1 MAVVENTA
9 GETRRERRLLVAE
22 AGYSQ
27 VSFISILAGVLV
39 AYGAFAVLAAI
50 GGATLDALGVEFDV
64 GNYDWETV
72 GGIGTAVVAA
82 ALFVAYLF
90 GGYVTGRMAFR
101 SGLTHGLLVFLLGVV
116 MAALVGLFVSAIAG
130 TDTIEENLRNVGVP
144 TTADEWGS
152 VGTIAGIASL
162 AAMLV
167 GSILGATWGERWYGK
182 LLRRAG
188 SPAYGTEV
196 GERSDVAT
204 TDTDTDTDT
213 DHDDMT
219 PEERMRLAEARSQ
232 EARIE
237 SERTRPVEVRG
248 DADVDRPVRTTD
260 ADRPVSGETETQST

>member
-39 AYGAFAVLAAI
+39 AYGAFAVIAAI
-50 GGATLDALGVEFDV
+50 GGATLDAMGVEFDV

-72 GGIGTAVVAA
+72 GGIGTAVVGA
-82 ALFVAYLF
+82 ALFLAYLF
-90 GGYVTGRMAFR
+90 GGYVAGRMAFR
-101 SGLTHGLLVFLLGVV
+101 SGLVHGLLVFVLGVV
-116 MAALVGLFVSAIAG
+116 MAALVGLFVGAIAG

-152 VGTIAGIASL
+152 VGTIAGIVSL
-162 AAMLV
+162 AAMLA
-167 GSILGATWGERWYGK
+167 GALLGAMWGERWYGK

-188 SPAYGTEV
+188 SPAYGSETV
-196 GERSDVAT
+196 VQKDRDVV
-204 TDTDTDTDT
+204 DTDEDR
-213 DHDDMT
+213 DDLT
-219 PEERMRLAEARSQ
+219 PEERMRLAEARSH

-248 DADVDRPVRTTD
+248 DADVDRPVRTTEP
-260 ADRPVSGETETQST
+260 DRPDRPPVRETETQST